1 MKEFLMST
9 TLPFWLVF
17 IIVAAAFATTFIYM
31 KSETKSR
38 TLLFASAGCMLAAT
52 VLEIA
57 IYAVLGGNSMWWCTS
72 DEYGFFMKLVRLVPF
87 ALFIAMQILQVF
99 FFKGAVE
106 EHIGKELSMKT
117 TFIALVLTFPVALV
131 LSIIL
136 GIAGVDDETLDT
148 VVTIVMAVLVLGGVG
163 WALMRNV
170 RSAGW
175 RQGGVFTAFS
185 IVCVVAVC
193 LAIFLF
199 IIALLELF
207 LQLLMVAAVIVGGL
221 YMFGIMSKEASKQP
235 PQQVFYD
242 NDGGLHYNTTSRD
255 NANRK
260 INERKE
266 NNK

>member
-17 IIVAAAFATTFIYM
+17 IIVAAAFAATLLYM
-31 KSETKSR
+31 KSETKPR
-38 TLLFASAGCMLAAT
+38 TLLMTAAGCMLAAT
-52 VLEIA
+52 ILEIV
-57 IYAVLGGNSMWWCTS
+57 IYAVLGGNSLWWCTS
-72 DEYGFFMKLVRLVPF
+72 DKYGFFSKLLRLVPF
-87 ALFIAMQILQVF
+87 ALFVAFQILQVY

-106 EHIGKELSMKT
+106 EHIGKELSMKS
-117 TFIALVLTFPVALV
+117 TFICLLLTFPVALV
-131 LSIIL
+131 VSIVFDMI
-136 GIAGVDDETLDT
+136 GFTGTAGT
-148 VVTIVMAVLVLGGVG
+148 VVMHIIFWGLVLGGIG

-175 RQGGVFTAFS
+175 RQGAVFTAFS
-185 IVCVVAVC
+185 VVCVVAVC

-199 IIALLELF
+199 IVALLELF

-221 YMFGIMSKEASKQP
+221 YMFGIMSKEASKQQ

-242 NDGGLHYNTTSRD
+242 NDGGLHYTTTSRD

-260 INERKE
+260 IAERKAE
-266 NNK
+266 NQ